1 MCLSGLF
8 LILIA
13 PSNITLYIER
23 ARLIHV
29 FQGSANGLGFLR
41 KYKWAALTRN
51 YLFTQPSKWTVHS
64 RKHGLNICHIF
75 AG

>member
-1 MCLSGLF
+1 MCHNGLF
-8 LILIA
+8 FILIA
-13 PSNITLYIER
+13 PSNLTLYIER
-23 ARLIHV
+23 AQLIRV
-29 FQGSANGLGFLR
+29 FQESANGLGFLR
-41 KYKWAALTRN
+41 NIKWAALTRN